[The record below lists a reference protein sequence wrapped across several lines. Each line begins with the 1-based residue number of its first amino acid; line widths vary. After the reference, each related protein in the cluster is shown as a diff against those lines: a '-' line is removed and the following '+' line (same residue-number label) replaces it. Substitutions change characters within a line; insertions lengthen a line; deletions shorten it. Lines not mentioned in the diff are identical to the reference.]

1 MLSRLRVET
10 TPSVLW
16 CYKTEPSVTAG
27 CKKRSRQLKKAA
39 SRGVLHGNGNE
50 PLELFV
56 AQANLRWCYYRD
68 TVQIM
73 GSTFSVVVLQDFEA
87 LTPNL
92 LARTVETVEGGGFI
106 VILIQSIASLTQL
119 YSMSMD
125 VHKKFNAATALKNHE
140 WRHWASVTPRFNER
154 FVLSF
159 ADCDRC
165 VVMDD
170 EWNILPLS
178 RNWAQSHSDQ
188 GNMLPPMNAELSA
201 MVASACVSPWTRRIV
216 SRARTCDQAR
226 ALLQA
231 IEVLRERH
239 PGSASIL
246 TSPRGRGKYQPVLH
260 LITKRTVHP
269 RSSALGLCLAA
280 ALFLG

>member
-216 SRARTCDQAR
+216 RSQLVIELHRIGLFATFGIG
-226 ALLQA
+226 LL
-231 IEVLRERH
+231 
-239 PGSASIL
+239 
-246 TSPRGRGKYQPVLH
+246 
-260 LITKRTVHP
+260 P
-269 RSSALGLCLAA
+269 RSPEPERAIRLGPCFRPLRSFVKDILDLPAS
-280 ALFLG
+280 